1 MYNRNPTRSESY
13 NGQSWRI
20 QRGSKLS
27 LWILE
32 EGFVISGI
40 LDLSQFTVAGF
51 IIIVAAVIIVV
62 TIIWQ
67 VSFNAMSQFQEVF
80 VFMAHR
86 GL

>member
-20 QRGSKLS
+20 QWGSKLS

>member
-13 NGQSWRI
+13 NEQSWRI